1 MKNTRKNK
9 KVITGTLL
17 LAAVFMS
24 LSCASPLTLK
34 SNWRNSQYTGPAY
47 KKIMVIA
54 VTKLVGLRHSIEDEF
69 AQQLRSRGVEVAT
82 CHEFIPEPDKASGE
96 ELVRV
101 GRGMGVEAYLILRP
115 MGTGTQAQ
123 DSAQIYS
130 LDRAFGFFYASPV
143 TTKWSE
149 VAKMESMLYDGKT
162 SDLVWRATVDVVD
175 PSGSEGQVSRFV
187 SLIVKTLSKDKMIP

>member
-9 KVITGTLL
+9 KVIMGTLL
-17 LAAVFMS
+17 LAAVFMT

-34 SNWRNSQYTGPAY
+34 SNWRNSKYTGPAY
-47 KKIMVIA
+47 KKIMVVA
-54 VTKLVGLRHSIEDEF
+54 MTKLVGLRQSIEDDL

-82 CHEFIPEPDKASGE
+82 FHEFVPDPDKASKE

-101 GRGMGVEAYLILRP
+101 GQGMGIEAYLIVRL
-115 MGTGTQAQ
+115 MGTGTEGQ
-123 DSAQIYS
+123 DSTQLYS
-130 LDRAFGFFYASPV
+130 LDRAYGYWYANPV

-149 VAKMESMLYDGKT
+149 VSRLESMLFDGKT